1 MKFFGY
7 VFRNGRRNPI
17 RSMLTIAS
25 VSVCLFL
32 MMILW
37 SFQTINGDVAAD
49 LRNYNRIVVMS
60 SQGFA
65 QPVPIA
71 LVNQIKAMD
80 GVLAASPFAWYGGK
94 FGEES
99 VPFAQFAVDPQEIFS
114 VYAGDIKVP
123 PDQLKAFQ
131 GDLAGCIVGR
141 KLAEDHGWKIG
152 DRVPLRGDIYPFD
165 LDLTIRGF
173 YDASPKRNLRI
184 CFFNWNYLD
193 EGLKSKFQGRMAG
206 NAGTVMVLC
215 KDAATMPRVSKAI
228 DDMTKNSDSPTKT
241 QTEEAFIS
249 MFTEMLG
256 DMRYLIM
263 AVGAAVVASLLCV
276 AAVAMA
282 MSMRERTTEIAVL
295 KAIGY
300 SKGLVLGLVLSEAIL
315 VAGLGGVLGAIG
327 SKLLFDAVD
336 IAPFTGGFLPVFYV
350 PWVAALSGLAV
361 SGLIGLLSG
370 LIPAFFAANSSVI
383 NGLRKVV

>member
-1 MKFFGY
+1 M
-7 VFRNGRRNPI
+7 
-17 RSMLTIAS
+17 
-25 VSVCLFL
+25 
-32 MMILW
+32 
-37 SFQTINGDVAAD
+37 
-49 LRNYNRIVVMS
+49 
-60 SQGFA
+60 
-65 QPVPIA
+65 
-71 LVNQIKAMD
+71 
-80 GVLAASPFAWYGGK
+80 
-94 FGEES
+94 
-99 VPFAQFAVDPQEIFS
+99 
-114 VYAGDIKVP
+114 
-123 PDQLKAFQ
+123 
-131 GDLAGCIVGR
+131 
-141 KLAEDHGWKIG
+141 
-152 DRVPLRGDIYPFD
+152 
-165 LDLTIRGF
+165 
-173 YDASPKRNLRI
+173 

-249 MFTEMLG
+249 MFAEMLG